1 MLEYSVVSIED
12 VKELAT
18 AMKMAYSEEPW
29 NEKWSDGKA
38 ERRIRAI
45 MDGYEAMGIKA
56 VSDGKLVGG
65 ALGFVDPY
73 AEEDF
78 FFVSEVF
85 VVPAWKKKGVGKA
98 LLSELESHLKKKGI
112 RTLQL
117 ISIDYNQEF
126 YKKAELKNDCVS
138 VLYKEI

>member
-12 VKELAT
+12 VKALAT

-29 NEKWSDGKA
+29 NEKWSDEKA

-45 MDGYEAMGIKA
+45 MDGYESIGIKA

-65 ALGFVDPY
+65 VLGFVDPY

-98 LLSELESHLKKKGI
+98 LLSEL
-112 RTLQL
+112 
-117 ISIDYNQEF
+117 
-126 YKKAELKNDCVS
+126 KNDCVS